1 MPESWK
7 QEYLGSDSDEMM
19 QSQRALQQAEAKQI
33 TAENS
38 CPDEVHRMTMEIR
51 RLKEKILVLEKS
63 KAQQR
68 NEDLPQEE
76 ENISLHKDPQV
87 DLYWLL
93 YIKKTRCSGGRFT
106 KLKVYPF

>member
-1 MPESWK
+1 
-7 QEYLGSDSDEMM
+7 
-19 QSQRALQQAEAKQI
+19 
-33 TAENS
+33 
-38 CPDEVHRMTMEIR
+38 MEIR

-76 ENISLHKDPQV
+76 ENISLDKDPQV

-93 YIKKTRCSGGRFT
+93 YI
-106 KLKVYPF
+106 